1 MESCMKNVLF
11 SVIFN
16 IMLMNAAFAQVE
28 ITWIAE
34 PGNEY
39 EYGET
44 CTFFIDSVNENL
56 PQEYKDTMPD
66 RSGIWF
72 GDKRPYTP
80 PMIRFLSQLPTEEKL
95 QIKNIVQKYQLQMQ
109 KLELDMRPTMQMLQ
123 NSISMY
129 RLNLTRLTILPQTE
143 TPTNTNN
150 LIEVFT
156 NGRDAQGNLV
166 DLRQF
171 SDFNTAASKTNVV
184 KPKATLGE
192 MSAAETLAEI
202 ATQETQLEN
211 LQSLYDRVYQI
222 VRKDM
227 HKEIMDVVNNWIA
240 KNAFM
245 TEESLAEL
253 FSEAENQYTIP
264 KAQSN
269 TLSLTF

>member
-1 MESCMKNVLF
+1 MKNVLF

-44 CTFFIDSVNENL
+44 CTFFIDSVNEKL
-56 PQEYKDTMPD
+56 PQEYKDTMQD
-66 RSGIWF
+66 RAGIWF
-72 GDKRPYTP
+72 GDKQPYTP
-80 PMIRFLSQLPTEEKL
+80 PMIRFLSQLPAEEKI

-129 RLNLTRLTILPQTE
+129 RLNLTRLTILPE
-143 TPTNTNN
+143 TDVPTNTNEVV
-150 LIEVFT
+150 EVFT

-166 DLRQF
+166 DLRKF
-171 SDFNTAASKTNVV
+171 SDFYTAASKTNAV
-184 KPKATLGE
+184 KPKETLGD
-192 MSAAETLAEI
+192 MDAAETLAEI
-202 ATQETQLEN
+202 EIQETQLQN

-222 VRKDM
+222 MRKDM
-227 HKEIMDVVNNWIA
+227 HKDIMDVVNAWIA

-253 FSEAENQYTIP
+253 FSEAENQYAIP
-264 KAQSN
+264 KTQSD
-269 TLSLTF
+269 TLSSTF

>member
-1 MESCMKNVLF
+1 MKHVLF

-34 PGNEY
+34 PSNEY
-39 EYGET
+39 KYGET
-44 CTFFIDSVNENL
+44 CTFFIDSVNEKL
-56 PQEYKDTMPD
+56 PHEHKKTMSD
-66 RSGIWF
+66 HTGIWF
-72 GDKRPYTP
+72 GDKQPYTP
-80 PMIRFLSQLPTEEKL
+80 PMIRFLSQLPAEEKL

-109 KLELDMRPTMQMLQ
+109 KLELDMRPTMQMLE
-123 NSISMY
+123 NSISKY
-129 RLNLTRLTILPQTE
+129 RLNLTRLAILPQSE
-143 TPTNTNN
+143 AATNTSDQP
-150 LIEVFT
+150 EVFT

-192 MSAAETLAEI
+192 MGAAETLAEI
-202 ATQETQLEN
+202 TTQETQLSN

-222 VRKDM
+222 TRKEM
-227 HKEIMDVVNNWIA
+227 HKEIMDVVNAWIA

-264 KAQSN
+264 K
-269 TLSLTF
+269 